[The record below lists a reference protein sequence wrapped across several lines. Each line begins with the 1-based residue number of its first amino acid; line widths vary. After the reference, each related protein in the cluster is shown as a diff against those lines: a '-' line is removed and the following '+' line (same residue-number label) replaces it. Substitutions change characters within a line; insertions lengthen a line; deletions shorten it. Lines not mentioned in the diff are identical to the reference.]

1 MEENRIRQMTL
12 RISEEFYD
20 ETKKEADKIGSS
32 YNSFLLMLMSLGMK
46 IYSSDE
52 IILRQ
57 L

>member
-1 MEENRIRQMTL
+1 MEENRIKQITL

-46 IYSSDE
+46 IYNSDE

-57 L
+57 